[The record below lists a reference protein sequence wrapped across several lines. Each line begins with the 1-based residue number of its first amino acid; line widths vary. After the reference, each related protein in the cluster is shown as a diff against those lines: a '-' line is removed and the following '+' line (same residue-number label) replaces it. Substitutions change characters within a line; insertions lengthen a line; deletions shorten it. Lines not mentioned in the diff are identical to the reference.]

1 MDLWDVDIRRVMPFQ
16 SNQRYLHDRT
26 KEALGLLYAMHWPYR
41 QVESARPVRVSM
53 LHDRLKAVGACFGEV
68 SGWERPNWFGKA
80 GTVPVYEYSY
90 SRQNWFENSRAE
102 HQGVRQGVGLF
113 DLSSFG
119 KMLLQGPDAARVLG
133 HISGRDVDILP
144 GHAVYTP
151 VSYTHL
157 TLPTKA

>member
-1 MDLWDVDIRRVMPFQ
+1 
-16 SNQRYLHDRT
+16 
-26 KEALGLLYAMHWPYR
+26 
-41 QVESARPVRVSM
+41 M

-80 GTVPVYEYSY
+80 GTVPVYKYSY

-119 KMLLQGPDAARVLG
+119 KMLLQGRMRHVFWVTYQAVMLIFSPVTRFIHSGLMLG
-133 HISGRDVDILP
+133 GIEADLTVTGSMTISFDRNECSV
-144 GHAVYTP
+144 A
-151 VSYTHL
+151 S
-157 TLPTKA
+157 